1 MAGIGTVAGTTFGI
15 SAATPATFNAAGY
28 AALTFTNIGNIDN
41 AGSDGR
47 VYNEVTFN
55 PIATRGTQKFKGS
68 FNEGNK
74 SITLAYDSS
83 NPGIQLLKTALNDDS
98 DYSFEIGL
106 PDGGFRY
113 FQAKVMSFVN
123 EENTVDDIRMAS
135 VELAITTNSAGVGI
149 IEVIAT

>member
-1 MAGIGTVAGTTFGI
+1 MSGVGTVAATTIGI
-15 SAATPATFNAAGY
+15 SAAAPATFDAAGY

-55 PIATRGTQKFKGS
+55 PIATRGTRKFKGS

-74 SITLAYDSS
+74 TLTLAYDSAD
-83 NPGIQLLKTALNDDS
+83 GGAQLLKTALNDDG
-98 DYSFEIGL
+98 DYSFEVAL

-123 EENTVDDIRMAS
+123 EEATVDDIRMAT
-135 VELAITTNSAGVGI
+135 VELAITTNDAGVGI
-149 IEVIAT
+149 IEVLAT

>member
-1 MAGIGTVAGTTFGI
+1 MSGIGTVAGTTLGI
-15 SAATPATFNAAGY
+15 SAATPATFDVAGY
-28 AALTFTNIGNIDN
+28 VALTFTTIGNIDN

-55 PIATRGTQKFKGS
+55 PIASRGTQKFKGS

-74 SITLAYDSS
+74 SLTLAYDSADA
-83 NPGIQLLKTALNDDS
+83 GAVLLKTALNDDN
-98 DYSFEIGL
+98 DYSFKIGL
-106 PDGGFRY
+106 PDGGERY

-149 IEVIAT
+149 VESLAT

>member
-1 MAGIGTVAGTTFGI
+1 MSGIGTVAGTTLSI
-15 SAATPATFNAAGY
+15 SAAAPATFDAAGY
-28 AALTFTNIGNIDN
+28 AALTFTLIGNVDN

-55 PIATRGTQKFKGS
+55 PIGTRGTQKYKGS

-83 NPGIQLLKTALNDDS
+83 DAGAVLLKTALNNDG
-98 DYSFEIGL
+98 DYSFEVAL

-135 VELAITTNSAGVGI
+135 VELAITTNTAGVGI
-149 IEVIAT
+149 VEVLAT